1 MSEIQK
7 QPTNE
12 QNETLDAAFA
22 DNIELQQNLK
32 PVDAARRVMD
42 MDDDANIPA
51 NNNEATGWDMHE
63 AAPKPSQKRI
73 NKFVIGASGTAVAA
87 AFITG
92 GLAIANHLVDEAEA
106 KSFGTETT
114 EYTANL
120 GDTLLDVA
128 EQVPGSDT
136 KRSIN
141 DVIYHIETDPANLGP
156 LSDGLQS
163 GDKIRVPVSI
173 NGAEPIPTVEK

>member
-7 QPTNE
+7 QQLFDQDE
-12 QNETLDAAFA
+12 QKDEQKDRNFEPVL
-22 DNIELQQNLK
+22 ELQENMAAAE
-32 PVDAARRVMD
+32 AARRLMEQSAD
-42 MDDDANIPA
+42 SSSSEI
-51 NNNEATGWDMHE
+51 EAT
-63 AAPKPSQKRI
+63 PKPSQKRI
-73 NKFVIGASGTAVAA
+73 NKFVIGASSTAVAA